1 MLPAMMKQSLSDKR
15 IRSSDL
21 PTGVTS
27 DQHHGFG
34 WDKYGNDIFFLR
46 FNDLFFNCC

>member
-34 WDKYGNDIFFLR
+34 WDKYGNDIFF
-46 FNDLFFNCC
+46 FTI